1 MPIKRSY
8 FAAALLA
15 VCLAAGVSLRGD
27 GTFSPRAQRIGDQLI
42 CMCGCTQNALTCN
55 TLNCTVKLKM
65 QAEIRQRAQSTDSDA
80 LVLQSFVQEYGT
92 EVLANPT
99 TQGFNLLAWIMP
111 WIVLGFGLALVIYFV
126 KRWRREAE
134 PVPAAGP
141 AGSGG
146 GPGTPAIDRKLR
158 AKIAAELGRF
168 EDDLDQELKR

>member
-1 MPIKRSY
+1 LPIKRSY
-8 FAAALLA
+8 LAAALLA

-42 CMCGCTQNALTCN
+42 CMCGCTQNAITCN

-65 QAEIRQRAQSTDSDA
+65 QAEIRQRAQSSDSDA

-92 EVLANPT
+92 AVLANPT

-134 PVPAAGP
+134 PVLAAGR
-141 AGSGG
+141 AGSDHA
-146 GPGTPAIDRKLR
+146 AIDPKLR

-168 EDDLDQELKR
+168 DDDLDQELKS